1 MQMRIFRT
9 HGTTRKDRTRAAAQR
24 AAEDVV
30 MTPKWTSER
39 PTKPGEYWLSLHPS
53 MRASLAKELRMT
65 PPSVLKVQLDRG
77 SILTEFWWG
86 DNAIEDEFLDGALWA
101 PRETPADPFAKT
113 DPMRTDQDGREYN
126 HDDREALPGRH
137 AIRDRPRGRR
147 L

>member
-1 MQMRIFRT
+1 
-9 HGTTRKDRTRAAAQR
+9 
-24 AAEDVV
+24 

-101 PRETPADPFAKT
+101 PCETPADPFEEVGT
-113 DPMRTDQDGREYN
+113 
-126 HDDREALPGRH
+126 
-137 AIRDRPRGRR
+137 
-147 L
+147 